1 MDKLGHKETIGDPN
15 VTLGP
20 SVVSTPDNPLAGMSF
35 PCCLCSANLEIRI
48 SKKKKPYCTCESC
61 GIQTFFRGKTA
72 ISRLKS
78 LLNRSD
84 VAAGNSPGTVRGLI
98 LWNKLVELKT
108 KKTELEAKQGVMVID
123 QDLANLI
130 STVDNEIKRIQ
141 GELRRLSGKSRS
153 EKKP

>member
-1 MDKLGHKETIGDPN
+1 MRTDEIPAGSGE
-15 VTLGP
+15 
-20 SVVSTPDNPLAGMSF
+20 PLSGMKF
-35 PCCLCSANLEIRI
+35 PCCLCSADLDIKI
-48 SKKKKPYCTCESC
+48 SKKGKPYCTCESC